1 METTLIVEGMTCG
14 GCEKS
19 VRNAIMQTPSVADVA
34 IDRSKNQARITFTP
48 SVNDSALQAAAIKE
62 IVENVDA
69 AGFDCRLP
77 S

>member
-19 VRNAIMQTPSVADVA
+19 VRAAIMQTKSIADVA
-34 IDRSKNQARITFTP
+34 LDRSRNQAVIRFSADFTNT
-48 SVNDSALQAAAIKE
+48 SAQTAALQE
-62 IVENVDA
+62 VIVNVEA

-77 S
+77 

>member
-1 METTLIVEGMTCG
+1 METLLIVEGMTCG

-34 IDRSKNQARITFTP
+34 IDRSKNQAQITFSP
-48 SVNDSALQAAAIKE
+48 IVNDSASQAAAVHE
-62 IVENVDA
+62 IIENVET

>member
-19 VRNAIMQTPSVADVA
+19 VRNAIMQTQCVADVA
-34 IDRSKNQARITFTP
+34 IDRLKNQARIRFTAL
-48 SVNDSALQAAAIKE
+48 VNSSALQASAVNE
-62 IVENVDA
+62 IIENVGA
-69 AGFDCRLP
+69 AGFECRL

>member
-19 VRNAIMQTPSVADVA
+19 VRAAIMQTQGIADA
-34 IDRSKNQARITFTP
+34 ALDRSRDQAVIRFNVDLTNASAQTA
-48 SVNDSALQAAAIKE
+48 ALQEVMA
-62 IVENVDA
+62 NVKA

-77 S
+77 

>member
-19 VRNAIMQTPSVADVA
+19 VRNALLNTPDISDVQ
-34 IDRSKNQARITFTP
+34 INRLHNQATIIF
-48 SVNDSALQAAAIKE
+48 SVQCSEKECQAQAIRAAIQN
-62 IVENVDA
+62 VEA

-77 S
+77 D